1 MISIPVYDTLSN
13 LTIFRD
19 DEDAARFYFLPS
31 QPVIAKGPNGKPQFT
46 FLLYQDP
53 LDRPS
58 SEGGPG
64 GGYLVFTTHMQEEP
78 QLLEQ
83 VRQTLQS
90 RYRTEHPTEVPPRQ
104 VTLAPVD
111 FTGGEVR
118 LLTFQSG
125 RFVKA
130 INLGKPSLFASNT
143 ASVAVELDMDG
154 ATLFHEALTKG
165 GSVAAIEYNLTFPV
179 RLPSVTILG
188 HVDAKEVKEAVM
200 GFTSE
205 KVSSEDTWGNE
216 ESHEVAHR
224 TSISESMESIG
235 LVKLEIL
242 KGDAQLSEDE
252 MDSLRGY
259 AFRMMDEFVQK
270 HFLKG
275 GSIATEADRNSQ
287 WMSFIGEDITAK
299 FDLNLSYRDVITRQY
314 NPSAQIN
321 PSFLG
326 VPIKDLII
334 PIDLNNTF
342 FKTLEVTVDTSL
354 DFDKYKDI
362 VHSVVGHLSYEERR
376 PDGSTLSKRDSLSF
390 TAADRTSKT
399 FKTVLAE
406 ATKDSYQVELE
417 VHYKSGPV
425 LKSTLE
431 KFSST
436 KRDLTL
442 NVPNPG
448 VVEINFSTAPNA
460 FDDKLQSIEV
470 EVEYGDAK
478 RKVPVIS
485 ETLILDKD
493 NPGKDYRRVIYAP
506 WTEPFRYRTTYV
518 LKDDTGAAV
527 RSTTDWVQGM
537 GSDGQK
543 TFVAIRTPFDEVFS
557 LNLIPSADWSEVR
570 EIVVDLMYEDRLND
584 YRQAT
589 SKSFSE
595 QAPSSQRWTFALRD
609 PNVRS
614 YRYSQKLLMVN
625 GAVQEKTWEEKE
637 SDTQSLLVG
646 NAPGGVVNLSVDP
659 SDLDLGGTLKR
670 VVVKLK
676 YEDSPHNLLDTATLV
691 FKSTEPQTWTI
702 ARADAKVDGY
712 SYDVDFFMSDG
723 SRKSLTGQQGRVG
736 AVQDF
741 LFLPEPPQA

>member
-1 MISIPVYDTLSN
+1 MISIPVYDTLNN
-13 LTIFRD
+13 LTIFKD
-19 DEDAARFYFLPS
+19 DEDPTRFHYLPR
-31 QPVIAKGPNGKPQFT
+31 QPVIAKGANGKPQFT
-46 FLLYQDP
+46 FLLYQNP
-53 LDRPS
+53 LERPS
-58 SEGGPG
+58 SDGEPG
-64 GGYLVFTTHMQEEP
+64 GGYLVFTTVMQEDP

-90 RYRTEHPTEVPPRQ
+90 RYRAEHPTEMPPRQ

-118 LLTFQSG
+118 LLTFQNG

-130 INLGKPSLFASNT
+130 INLGRPSLFGDNS

-154 ATLFHEALTKG
+154 ATLFHQALTKG
-165 GSVAAIEYNLTFPV
+165 GSVAAIEYDLVFPV

-188 HVDAKEVKEAVM
+188 HVDAKQVKEAVM
-200 GFTSE
+200 GFTRE
-205 KVSSEDTWGNE
+205 HVSSEDTWGNE

-224 TSISESMESIG
+224 TSISESMESMG

-275 GSIATEADRNSQ
+275 GTIATDEDRNSQ
-287 WMSFIGEDITAK
+287 WMTFIGEDITAT
-299 FDLNLSYRDVITRQY
+299 FDLNVSYRDVITRQY

-326 VPIKDLII
+326 VPVTDLII
-334 PIDLNNTF
+334 PIDLNDTF
-342 FKTLEVTVDTSL
+342 FKVLEVTVDTSL

-362 VHSVVGHLSYEERR
+362 VHSVAGHLSYEERR
-376 PDGSTLSKRDSLSF
+376 PDGSVLSKRDSVSF
-390 TAADRTSKT
+390 TAADRTPKT

-417 VHYKSGPV
+417 VNYKSGPV

-431 KFSST
+431 KFTST
-436 KRDLTL
+436 KRNLTL

-448 VVEINFSTAPNA
+448 VIEVNFSAAPNA

-470 EVEYGDAK
+470 EVEYADPK
-478 RKVPVIS
+478 RKVPAIS

-493 NPGKDYRRVIYAP
+493 NPSRDYRRVIYAP
-506 WTEPFRYRTTYV
+506 WTEPFLYRTTYV
-518 LKDDTGAAV
+518 LKDDTGATV
-527 RSTTDWVQGM
+527 RSTTNWVPG
-537 GSDGQK
+537 GGDGQK

-570 EIVVDLMYEDRLND
+570 EIVVDLSYEDPVND

-589 SKSFSE
+589 SKSFS
-595 QAPSSQRWTFALRD
+595 QQVPNSQRWTFALRD
-609 PNVRS
+609 PKVRS
-614 YRYSQKLLMVN
+614 YRFSQKLLMVN
-625 GAVQEKTWEEKE
+625 GAVQEEPWETKD
-637 SDTQSLLVG
+637 SDSQSLLVG
-646 NAPGGVVNLSVDP
+646 NAPGGVVNLTVDP
-659 SDLDLGGTLKR
+659 SDLDLGGNLKR
-670 VVVKLK
+670 VVVKLR
-676 YEDSPHNLLDTATLV
+676 YEDIPHNILDTTTLV
-691 FKSTEPQTWTI
+691 FKSLEPQLWTI
-702 ARADAKVDGY
+702 ARADAKVDAY
-712 SYDVDFFMSDG
+712 SYDIDFFMADG
-723 SRKSLTGQQGRVG
+723 SRQSLTNQQGKVS

-741 LFLPEPPQA
+741 LFLPVPPQA